1 MRNLW
6 RSFTEGKYLLL
17 LDEIQKVS
25 NCDDQLKRIY
35 DVSRK
40 NIKII
45 VSGSESLL
53 IRKKSKETLAGRMFD
68 FKVEPLSFK

>member
-45 VSGSESLL
+45 VSGSESLC
-53 IRKKSKETLAGRMFD
+53 
-68 FKVEPLSFK
+68 